1 MKKTGKGRLY
11 LGNIYSK
18 RDWGHAKDYVIAM
31 WKMLQKKKAKD
42 YVIATGKQY
51 SVKHFIT
58 LVAKELNLEVKWIGK
73 GIGEKGYINNKL
85 FISIDKRYFRPTEV
99 ESLLGNSSLAKKELN
114 WKPNYNVNSLV
125 KDMISAELKNFR

>member
-1 MKKTGKGRLY
+1 
-11 LGNIYSK
+11 
-18 RDWGHAKDYVIAM
+18 M

-58 LVAKELNLEVKWIGK
+58 LVAKEFKLRVKWSGK

-99 ESLLGNSSLAKKELN
+99 ESLKGNANLAKKELN
-114 WKPNYNVNSLV
+114 WKPNYNINNLV
-125 KDMISAELKNFR
+125 KDMVFVALKNF